1 MNTQAHHNMHLRQSS
16 ILNSVFRDMDS
27 TNQVLDL
34 ETVASKIS
42 YSNHLPEKNYIITLN
57 ELGDMFNQPG
67 LKLKKLEIDSDDI
80 NMVFIVDGESAIN
93 QINTAIQESSVFN
106 VNINSIQND
115 NQNKIIVSLSVKYKN
130 A

>member
-1 MNTQAHHNMHLRQSS
+1 LE
-16 ILNSVFRDMDS
+16 S
-27 TNQVLDL
+27 TNQILDL

-42 YSNHLPEKNYIITLN
+42 YSNDLPAKNYIVTLN

-80 NMVFIVDGESAIN
+80 NMVFIVDGESVIN

>member
-1 MNTQAHHNMHLRQSS
+1 
-16 ILNSVFRDMDS
+16 
-27 TNQVLDL
+27 
-34 ETVASKIS
+34 
-42 YSNHLPEKNYIITLN
+42 
-57 ELGDMFNQPG
+57 MFNQPG

>member
-1 MNTQAHHNMHLRQSS
+1 
-16 ILNSVFRDMDS
+16 
-27 TNQVLDL
+27 
-34 ETVASKIS
+34 
-42 YSNHLPEKNYIITLN
+42 
-57 ELGDMFNQPG
+57 MFNQPG

-80 NMVFIVDGESAIN
+80 NMVFIVDGESVIN
-93 QINTAIQESSVFN
+93 QINTAIQESSVFS

>member
-1 MNTQAHHNMHLRQSS
+1 
-16 ILNSVFRDMDS
+16 
-27 TNQVLDL
+27 
-34 ETVASKIS
+34 
-42 YSNHLPEKNYIITLN
+42 
-57 ELGDMFNQPG
+57 MFNQPG

-80 NMVFIVDGESAIN
+80 NMVFIVDGESVIN
-93 QINTAIQESSVFN
+93 QINTAIQESLVFN